1 MSTTVRGPTGPA
13 GPRGPTGLAGPKGP
27 AGDRGLAGPVG
38 LQGPVGRTG
47 PIGLQGPKGADGDV
61 GDKGPQGPIGITGP
75 KGPIGDKGPSGS
87 QGPQGPIGI
96 TGPKGLAGDVG
107 AQGPSGDP
115 NQAAI
120 LNIFLSPTNEFRI
133 KKRYASVA
141 LLRTAAPTLSR
152 DDYYIIHNPATPAVN
167 GQLYYN
173 SSSGVLSLVCNLYS
187 LTGGKTFVDG
197 TTEISIPKTNGYTL
211 AMESQMDVVSL
222 KNIICI
228 DGIYPSKP

>member
-27 AGDRGLAGPVG
+27 AGDRGLAGPAG

-47 PIGLQGPKGADGDV
+47 PIGLQGPKGPDGDV
-61 GDKGPQGPIGITGP
+61 GDKGPQGPV
-75 KGPIGDKGPSGS
+75 
-87 QGPQGPIGI
+87 GI

-141 LLRTAAPTLSR
+141 LLRTAAPTLTR

-187 LTGGKTFVDG
+187 LTGGKTFVNG

-211 AMESQMDVVSL
+211 AMDSQMDVVSL

-228 DGIYPSKP
+228 DGMYPQPPS